1 MKKLVFCLVALGVIV
16 SCAKEKDFANHP
28 VSGKGTE
35 IKIKAFVEEG
45 TKTAYADHKTF
56 SWLAGDII
64 NVEISNGS
72 TSDFSLFQTS
82 DAGASAEFTGT
93 VGDDYRPSGV
103 AVYPHYLNPVVS
115 GGSVS
120 VSLPQRFFYNRGGE
134 DTPIN
139 GTLAYVGDSSPMKN
153 LALVGSLQQDG
164 SYKFQ
169 SAQGIIHLTFYNVA
183 DDAGATFMIL
193 NSNEE
198 VWGTFAVEDA
208 TIKMSNYVSGGSQM
222 SYAVVTPAN
231 GKVDLYWPL
240 PVGTLT
246 SGAEFQLCDAS
257 QSVIYSV
264 TTKKDIVIERNKIT
278 ELSPVNARRNVYD
291 LFQDGEFLSISD
303 FRRRMYKYRMS
314 GELTNMMYSMD
325 NSVAEFLPH
334 QFIPVVKFLESY
346 TDRLLIADEVGL
358 GKTIEAMYIWEELK
372 ARKNA
377 KRLLVVVPA
386 VLRDKWRGDM
396 RKFFGIDAH
405 IVSAQGNGVARS
417 LLSCIRQP
425 AI

>member
-208 TIKMSNYVSGGSQM
+208 TIKMSNYVSGGSKM
-222 SYAVVTPAN
+222 SYAVVTPAE

-264 TTKKDIVIERNKIT
+264 TTKKDIVIERNIIT
-278 ELSPVNARRNVYD
+278 ELTPVNALPWKTVGTARYND
-291 LFQDGEFLSISD
+291 
-303 FRRRMYKYRMS
+303 
-314 GELTNMMYSMD
+314 
-325 NSVAEFLPH
+325 SVIF
-334 QFIPVVKFLESY
+334 
-346 TDRLLIADEVGL
+346 
-358 GKTIEAMYIWEELK
+358 
-372 ARKNA
+372 
-377 KRLLVVVPA
+377 
-386 VLRDKWRGDM
+386 
-396 RKFFGIDAH
+396 
-405 IVSAQGNGVARS
+405 GNGVYVDVTLEQDTESGGYRINNPYAV
-417 LLSCIRQP
+417 
-425 AI
+425 